1 MDLVFWSG
9 VGYYCYAELILNIHA
24 DSMAVALLPAS
35 CRESLVAPSSS
46 HSAIGSPSAVQS
58 RNTPGSVQEPSDINC
73 RQIANP
79 QIKHVS
85 NKEHQHQI
93 VSGYYYGEHSSPLHY
108 QEAGCTYRATNLP
121 VAQFIMWVVQ
131 TCDVL

>member
-1 MDLVFWSG
+1 MVWCCV
-9 VGYYCYAELILNIHA
+9 VGYHCYAELTLNTYA
-24 DSMAVALLPAS
+24 DSMACALLPAS

-58 RNTPGSVQEPSDINC
+58 RNTPGSVQEPSDISC

-93 VSGYYYGEHSSPLHY
+93 VSGYYYGKHSSPLHY
-108 QEAGCTYRATNLP
+108 QEVG
-121 VAQFIMWVVQ
+121 
-131 TCDVL
+131 